1 MLESINTSDTL
12 QYEKLT
18 AEECEKRGILGR
30 LVGKIADWK
39 NPTRNGRKY
48 SAELWENVFS
58 SPLVQEKIKN
68 RCFLG
73 ELGHPADRE
82 EIDIE
87 KVAICLAEQ
96 PKKGNDGFLYGV
108 FDILDTPNG
117 KLLKALCDYGCKIG
131 VSSRGSGDIVS
142 GMDGDEVVPDTY
154 DCECFDA
161 VLVPAVEDA
170 RPDYVTES
178 LNTSPKQS
186 LSESIHKL
194 VDSVNEKDKPVILET
209 LNTLNI
215 DISNKESQSLNE
227 SVIDSNSANDAV
239 VNDEVDLVNELQE
252 SLKVQKK
259 LESKVAELQEK
270 LSVCYAKEIKLN
282 EEVGKSKDVLATNAQ
297 LTEKV
302 EAMRKRVSSLTEKLE
317 QLENENSELLST
329 TKSLKESMRKV
340 VQQKSEQ
347 ISKVSTVEKRE
358 KQLREKLNEAKTNKD
373 KEIEEKTK
381 SLREDVAELKKDIAI
396 KESEYSQK
404 IERSKSLVEKY
415 KKIAETAT
423 NKYIRCQAM
432 RLNVSE
438 SEIRSKLSE
447 RSSFEE
453 IDKVCESLQ
462 NYVTVSNRLP
472 FDTTKKVRM
481 TAKKAEEP
489 ILPKSSLDDCVDDSL
504 IALAKFNN

>member
-48 SAELWENVFS
+48 SEELWENVFS

-178 LNTSPKQS
+178 LKSSPSQG
-186 LSESIHKL
+186 LSESLHKL
-194 VDSVNEKDKPVILET
+194 VDSATEKEKPVILET

-215 DISNKESQSLNE
+215 DIAPKGNAIDIGNSNE
-227 SVIDSNSANDAV
+227 AV
-239 VNDEVDLVNELQE
+239 VDDEANIVNELQE
-252 SLKVQKK
+252 ALKVQKK
-259 LESKVAELQEK
+259 LESKVTELQEK
-270 LSVCYAKEIKLN
+270 LSVCYAKEIKSKEELSKMKGIISDNSKLN
-282 EEVGKSKDVLATNAQ
+282 
-297 LTEKV
+297 EKV
-302 EAMRKRVSSLTEKLE
+302 EALRKRTSALTEKLE
-317 QLENENSELLST
+317 QLENENSELILA

-340 VQQKSEQ
+340 IQQRTEQ
-347 ISKVSTVEKRE
+347 VNKTALVENRE
-358 KQLREKLNEAKTNKD
+358 KKLREKLNEAKTNKD

-396 KESEYSQK
+396 KESEFAQK
-404 IERSKSLVEKY
+404 IERNKSLVEKY

-423 NKYIRCQAM
+423 NRYIRCQAM

-438 SEIRSKLSE
+438 SDIRSRLSE
-447 RSSFEE
+447 RSSFDE

-462 NYVTVSNRLP
+462 NYVVISNKLP
-472 FDTTKKVRM
+472 FDTTKKVRVK
-481 TAKKAEEP
+481 AKESVES
-489 ILPKSSLDDCVDDSL
+489 ILPKNPLDDYVDDSL
-504 IALAKFNN
+504 MALAQFNKK

>member
-1 MLESINTSDTL
+1 MLESINISDTL

-18 AEECEKRGILGR
+18 EDECEKRGILGR

-58 SPLVQEKIKN
+58 SPIVQEKIKN

-108 FDILDTPNG
+108 FDILNTPNG
-117 KLLKALCDYGCKIG
+117 KLLKTLCDYGCKIG

-142 GMDGDEVVPDTY
+142 GMDGDEVVADTY
-154 DCECFDA
+154 ECECFDA
-161 VLVPAVEDA
+161 VLVPAVESA

-178 LNTSPKQS
+178 LSPSTKKG
-186 LSESIHKL
+186 LSESLNHL
-194 VDSVNEKDKPVILET
+194 VSTSNDQDKSVIIET
-209 LNTLNI
+209 LNSLNI
-215 DISNKESQSLNE
+215 DIANKGDAIDIDNSES
-227 SVIDSNSANDAV
+227 AV
-239 VNDEVDLVNELQE
+239 VNDEVTLINELQE
-252 SLKVQKK
+252 SLKAQKK
-259 LESKVAELQEK
+259 LEIKVTELQEK

-282 EEVGKSKDVLATNAQ
+282 ESLSKMNDIVSDNSVLR
-297 LTEKV
+297 ERV
-302 EAMRKRVSSLTEKLE
+302 EALRKRTSVLTEKLKQSE
-317 QLENENSELLST
+317 RENSELLSSSQ
-329 TKSLKESMRKV
+329 SLKESMLKV
-340 VQQKSEQ
+340 VRQKTEQ
-347 ISKVSTVEKRE
+347 VNRAVDAECNERRLAEKLDKVKISSRDDVEK
-358 KQLREKLNEAKTNKD
+358 ATS
-373 KEIEEKTK
+373 
-381 SLREDVAELKKDIAI
+381 SLRESVAELKKDIAI
-396 KESEYSQK
+396 KESEFSQK
-404 IERSKSLVEKY
+404 IERSMSLVEKY
-415 KKIAETAT
+415 KKIASTAM

-438 SEIRSKLSE
+438 SDIRSRLSE
-447 RSSFEE
+447 KSSFDE

-472 FDTTKKVRM
+472 FDTSKKVRM
-481 TAKKAEEP
+481 AMKEHREP
-489 ILPKSSLDDCVDDSL
+489 ILPKSSLDDCVDNSL
-504 IALAKFNN
+504 IALAKFD